1 MTKPKSVTYSVS
13 VTEVTVTTGRSS
25 KINLIVDGKQVSIA
39 IPAEVK
45 AYFDGQF
52 SRPHPTELQKKKY
65 ATIMNLMR
73 AAYLQG
79 RKDK

>member
-1 MTKPKSVTYSVS
+1 MTKPTSVTYS
-13 VTEVTVTTGRSS
+13 VTEVTVSTGKSS
-25 KINLIVDGKQVSIA
+25 KIDLVVDDKRVTITV
-39 IPAEVK
+39 PAELK
-45 AYFDGQF
+45 AYFDDQF
-52 SRPHPTELQKKKY
+52 SRPNPTALQRKKY